1 MEMSK
6 VKESDNSLSSNND
19 ATRDSINEA
28 NVILNSKFI
37 NLPEYTKNDEFKL
50 ETPISYFDDE
60 AIAAIT
66 GASMILFGMVPSV
79 LFLASSSL
87 LGAIISF
94 STASLF
100 VTGFLTRA
108 LAKKYNGGGKFVK
121 DQPFLRLMS
130 RLFLTK
136 KNKKLLAQRV
146 KERETYL
153 LAMEAKEML
162 ANKMIEEMNK
172 NGDVDALLESMNARD
187 KHLKVHYRLEFDR
200 NSQTI
205 KTVSHNKPSEELSY
219 IENTR
224 ALAEIIGDIN
234 DLNQKPT
241 AITS

>member
-1 MEMSK
+1 MEISK

-37 NLPEYTKNDEFKL
+37 NLPEYTNGNESKL
-50 ETPISYFDDE
+50 GTPISYFDDE
-60 AIAAIT
+60 EIIAIT
-66 GASMILFGMVPSV
+66 VSSLVGCGMLTSM
-79 LFLASSSL
+79 LFLSISSP

-100 VTGFLTRA
+100 VTGFLTGA

-130 RLFLTK
+130 RLSLTK

-162 ANKMIEEMNK
+162 ANKMIEEMNT

-224 ALAEIIGDIN
+224 VLGDIIGDLS
-234 DLNQKPT
+234 DLNHKPP
-241 AITS
+241 AITP